1 MRTLLE
7 KYHIRYFPKIENGLP
22 SSPEEGTAAAISQ
35 VSILENLPL
44 PLDRNMTSW
53 LRSWVQI
60 HHRSIFSCWGTAV
73 LN

>member
-53 LRSWVQI
+53 LRS
-60 HHRSIFSCWGTAV
+60 
-73 LN
+73 